1 MDLRDRDIADA
12 LGWLADGL
20 EVSDEARAGALAALR
35 GPVTVS
41 DRPGPRLYYVQVD
54 TMALENVDTEE
65 AIWSAPADGRILSDD
80 GRLVL
85 DLNDPD
91 AAFSGSVV
99 LLTDLADPQRLRALA
114 DRWECSPDSAQR
126 DAWAAMV
133 TRFLDPVVRGVARA
147 TP

>member
-35 GPVTVS
+35 GPVTVA

-65 AIWSAPADGRILSDD
+65 AIWSAPADGRILSNE
-80 GRLVL
+80 GALVL
-85 DLNDPD
+85 DLNDPE
-91 AAFSGSVV
+91 AAFRGSVV
-99 LLTDLADPQRLRALA
+99 LLPDLADPVRLRALA
-114 DRWECSPDSAQR
+114 DRWEQSADPAQR

-133 TRFLDPVVRGVARA
+133 SRFLDPVVRGVARA
-147 TP
+147 RP